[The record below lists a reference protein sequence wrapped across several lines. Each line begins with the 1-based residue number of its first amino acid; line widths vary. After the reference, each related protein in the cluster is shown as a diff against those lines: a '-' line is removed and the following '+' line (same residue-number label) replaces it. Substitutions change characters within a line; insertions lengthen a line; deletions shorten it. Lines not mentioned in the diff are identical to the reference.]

1 MDASAPE
8 QTDKANNGG
17 EEPSEGKEV
26 TYMTKVLKVE
36 GMMCAHCQ
44 AHVTKALEAVAGV
57 KAVAVDLASG
67 LARVE
72 LTGDVADGVLA
83 DAVTAAGYTVTG
95 VTAE

>member
-1 MDASAPE
+1 MDAPAPE

-17 EEPSEGKEV
+17 DEPSAGKEV

-44 AHVTKALEAVAGV
+44 AHVTKALEAVDGV
-57 KAVAVDLASG
+57 KAVSVDLAAG
-67 LARVE
+67 QARVE
-72 LTGDVADGVLA
+72 LAGDVADGVLA

-95 VTAE
+95 VETK